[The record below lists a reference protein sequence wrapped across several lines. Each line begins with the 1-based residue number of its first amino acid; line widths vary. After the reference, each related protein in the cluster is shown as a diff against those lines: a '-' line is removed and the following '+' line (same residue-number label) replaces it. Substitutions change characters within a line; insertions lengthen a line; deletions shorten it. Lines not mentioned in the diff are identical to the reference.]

1 MVASSNPPEAAK
13 PSSTPP
19 PTDPGAAG
27 DQKPVT
33 TEASASQSQ
42 STEASPA
49 KDGTTKSGAEKAPE
63 ALPEPTTAFPDLT
76 EQSACA
82 LPSDNDD
89 VNPAD
94 FRGEVETNNDLPS
107 IETLRKIEDYVVLDR
122 HGKTHTFKSLYSG
135 RSVARRVL
143 IIFVRHFFCGVS
155 RKPYYS
161 CQTMLS

>member
-19 PTDPGAAG
+19 PTEPAAG
-27 DQKPVT
+27 DQNQVT
-33 TEASASQSQ
+33 TDTASASQP
-42 STEASPA
+42 TETAPA
-49 KDGTTKSGAEKAPE
+49 KDSTAESGAAKPAEGTSE
-63 ALPEPTTAFPDLT
+63 TTAFPDLA

-82 LPSDNDD
+82 LPGETDD
-89 VNPAD
+89 VNPTD

-107 IETLRKIEDYVVLDR
+107 IETLRKIENYVVLDR

-155 RKPYYS
+155 RESYS
-161 CQTMLS
+161 TC